1 MQHEHLQIHTIVLRK
16 LAQEEI
22 HASNG
27 RIQLAK
33 DHIDRLF
40 QSAKAMFMDLG
51 VSETQLQD
59 LLHKTLDENNMSNE
73 PHMCTRWW

>member
-1 MQHEHLQIHTIVLRK
+1 MIFGSIRNFLIGDDIW
-16 LAQEEI
+16 EEI

-73 PHMCTRWW
+73 PHVHTRWW